1 MKTAVAARAYYSDEE
16 LAIKGRN
23 FTQMLQ
29 SIELLHRRF
38 LDVITTEL
46 GRRDKALSSVQAL
59 ILSNVGEKPI
69 SLGQLLALG
78 HYEGTNLAY
87 DVNKLAESGYITLSR
102 PQWDKRS
109 SLIELTGEG
118 REVTHLIS
126 QALDGHAVSLADIGI
141 TGAELTLV
149 TDTLRTLNQR
159 WSA

>member
-1 MKTAVAARAYYSDEE
+1 MKTAIAVRAYYSDEE
-16 LAIKGRN
+16 LAHKGRH
-23 FTQMLQ
+23 FAQMLQ

-59 ILSNVGEKPI
+59 ILIHVSEKPV

-78 HYEGTNLAY
+78 HYDGTNLAY
-87 DVNKLAESGYITLSR
+87 NVNKLAESGYITLSR

-109 SLIELTGEG
+109 SLIELTPEG
-118 REVTHLIS
+118 HEVAHLIL
-126 QALDGHAVSLADIGI
+126 QTLDGHAVSLADIGI

-149 TDTLRTLNQR
+149 TDTLRTLNQQ